1 MDNAGIKNR
10 VRHIKSTLID
20 YGISKSDLESIMDDI
35 DDIVHYSV
43 IVGMKKAIEEKK
55 EKS

>member
-10 VRHIKSTLID
+10 
-20 YGISKSDLESIMDDI
+20 ESIMDDI